1 MNTMNGIMVANF
13 DGANPNQAYFV
24 RNLWR
29 NITGQ
34 NRAAAQ
40 ATADAA
46 SRAAADARA
55 AQELAETRAAEAARL
70 KQQQIDEH
78 NRQMQA
84 LMEQQRQLASV
95 VAPVR
100 ERALAI
106 AGSTQNLVIIGI
118 ICAVAIWYFFI
129 RKKK

>member
-13 DGANPNQAYFV
+13 DGANPTQANF
-24 RNLWR
+24 W
-29 NITGQ
+29 IF
-34 NRAAAQ
+34 
-40 ATADAA
+40 
-46 SRAAADARA
+46 SRRR
-55 AQELAETRAAEAARL
+55 RAAEQQAEEARQQASDAQQRADEAALRQ
-70 KQQQIDEH
+70 QQQIEEH
-78 NRQMQA
+78 NRQMRE
-84 LMEQQRQLASV
+84 LMEKQRQMVNV

-100 ERALAI
+100 EKALAI